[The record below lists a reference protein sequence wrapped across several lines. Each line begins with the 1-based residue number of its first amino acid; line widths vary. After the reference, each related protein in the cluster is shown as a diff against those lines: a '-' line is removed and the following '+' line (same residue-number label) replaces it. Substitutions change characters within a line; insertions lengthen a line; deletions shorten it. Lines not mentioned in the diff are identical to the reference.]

1 MRVESWLYK
10 LPLLLRSVFRRKDL
24 EHELDE
30 ELAFHLEQQ
39 IEQNLARGMSE
50 DEARK
55 QATRAFGNIEIR
67 KEECRDTWV
76 VAALDHCRR
85 DTRHAVRTLRRDF
98 GFTMGVSLLL
108 ALGIGAN
115 VAVFSIVNSILF
127 KPLPYR
133 EPGRL
138 VVVREMTPERDLTP
152 RSVNALH
159 YLEWRKCECF
169 EQVALSEY
177 AQELNLAG
185 QGDPERVS
193 SLRVTPNAFSML
205 GVTAQVGRTFV
216 AEEGELGRDNV
227 VVISDGLWRRRFGAD
242 PEIVGETISL
252 DAVPYVVIGV
262 LPAGFRYHGASNTR
276 VDIYRP
282 WGPVPSPWWRW
293 TNNYSYNAL
302 GRLADG
308 VSVEAALDQLNAIQ
322 ATIAA
327 DHFEAEYAS
336 VGLGAVFT
344 PLHDVITAPSRA
356 GLYLLLA
363 AVGAALLVACFNI
376 ANLTLVRA
384 TARIREAGVRA
395 ALGASRLA
403 IFRGVLIESVVLA
416 MAGAATGVALA
427 GAALKMFTSIAPTD
441 LPRVDEVQMDW
452 RALLVAV
459 VLAVAVTV
467 AFGLLPALR
476 LTRVDPQAALRASN
490 RSVTDSPQSV
500 RVRQALVSVEVGLS
514 VSLLI
519 VAGLLLTS
527 FLRLDAVGR
536 GFDATNVLTAEVG
549 IPWARYGDDPA
560 ALRFWEALL
569 RELRS
574 APDVVAAGVTSSLPL
589 HGYNWGSSAIRE
601 GENPPAAERSS
612 IQYRFVSPGYFRA
625 LGIPLLAGRSFN
637 SDDYGRT
644 TAILSERAA
653 RLLWPDGNPIGRRFY
668 RGSPDEVFEV
678 VGLVP
683 DVHSVDLAKDPQPLV
698 YAPLTAT
705 GGVVFRVASVV
716 VRTEGD
722 PSPAA
727 STVRHAVASLDRELA
742 ISNVQT
748 MRQIESTSLGDRR
761 FQLML
766 VIAFGASSLLIAA
779 LGTYSVLA
787 YAVTTRTHELAMR
800 MALGAKPGTVLA
812 MVLRQGMRP
821 VFLGLGLGI
830 LAALAFGRLL
840 AGLLYSVTPT
850 DTTTLI
856 SVVVVT
862 LTAAFLASLLP
873 ARRAAR
879 TSLLAALRYE

>member
-1 MRVESWLYK
+1 MRVESWVYK
-10 LPLLLRSVFRRKDL
+10 VPLLLRSVFRRKAL

-30 ELAFHLEQQ
+30 ELGFHLEQQ
-39 IEQNLARGMSE
+39 IEQNQARGMSQE
-50 DEARK
+50 EARK

-76 VAALDHCRR
+76 VAALDHCKR
-85 DTRHAVRTLRRDF
+85 DTRHALRTLRRDF
-98 GFTMGVSLLL
+98 GFTLGVSLLL

-133 EPGRL
+133 EPDRL

-169 EQVALSEY
+169 AEIALAEY

-205 GVTAQVGRTFV
+205 DVVAQIGRTFV
-216 AEEGELGRDNV
+216 GVEGELGNDNV

-242 PEIVGETISL
+242 PEIVGATISL

-262 LPAGFRYHGASNTR
+262 LPAGFRYHGASNAH

-282 WGPVPSPWWRW
+282 WGPVPAPWWTW
-293 TNNYSYNAL
+293 TNNYSYTAL

-327 DHFEAEYAS
+327 DQFDVENES
-336 VGLGAVFT
+336 LSLRAVFT
-344 PLHDVITAPSRA
+344 PLHDLITAPSRA
-356 GLYLLLA
+356 GLHLLLA
-363 AVGAALLVACFNI
+363 AVGAALVVACFNI

-384 TARIREAGVRA
+384 RARTREAGVRA

-403 IFRGVLIESVVLA
+403 IFRGVLIESLVLA
-416 MAGAATGVALA
+416 AAGTATGVALA
-427 GAALKMFTSIAPTD
+427 GAALRMFTSIAPTD
-441 LPRVDEVQMDW
+441 LPRIDEVQMDW
-452 RALLVAV
+452 TALLVAA

-490 RSVTDSPQSV
+490 RSVTDSPHSV

-527 FLRLDAVGR
+527 FLRLDAVDR
-536 GFDATNVLTAEVG
+536 GFDASNVLTAEVG
-549 IPWARYGDDPA
+549 IPWARYVDDQA
-560 ALRFWEALL
+560 ALRFWGSLL
-569 RELRS
+569 TELRD
-574 APDVVAAGVTSSLPL
+574 APGVVAAGVTSSLPL
-589 HGYNWGSSAIRE
+589 RGYNWGSSAVRE
-601 GENPPAAERSS
+601 GENPPAAERPS
-612 IQYRFVSPGYFRA
+612 IQYRFVSPEYFAA

-653 RLLWPDGNPIGRRFY
+653 RLLWPDSNPIGRRFY
-668 RGSPDEVFEV
+668 RDSPDEVFEV

-683 DVHSVDLAKDPQPLV
+683 DVHSEDLAKDPAPLV
-698 YAPLTAT
+698 YAPLTAAP
-705 GGVVFRVASVV
+705 VVFRVASVV
-716 VRTEGD
+716 VRTAAD

-727 STVRHAVASLDRELA
+727 STVRNAVASLDRELA
-742 ISNVQT
+742 ISNVET
-748 MRQIESTSLGDRR
+748 MRQIESASVGDRR

-766 VIAFGASSLLIAA
+766 VIAFGVSALLIAA

-800 MALGAKPGTVLA
+800 MALGARRGTVLA

-821 VFLGLGLGI
+821 VFLGVGFGI
-830 LAALAFGRLL
+830 FAALAFGRLL

-850 DTTTLI
+850 DPTTLI

-873 ARRAAR
+873 AHRAAR